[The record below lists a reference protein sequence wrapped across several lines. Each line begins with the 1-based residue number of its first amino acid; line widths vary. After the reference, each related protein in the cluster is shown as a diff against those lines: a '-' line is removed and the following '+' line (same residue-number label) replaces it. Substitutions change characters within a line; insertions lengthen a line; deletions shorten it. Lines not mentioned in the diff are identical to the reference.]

1 MVVGEKGAC
10 ARRTSAA
17 RAPIF
22 DRTFKAHLDRAEL
35 ASGLEAED
43 AKGLGN
49 DHLLLLVEGRGHALE
64 ELQALKGGGSTG
76 RLGEQRAVSSRSR
89 TSTTTHDA
97 PCGEPYRGWCGRGC
111 DWERGGG
118 RVPTSWG

>member
-1 MVVGEKGAC
+1 MIVGEKES
-10 ARRTSAA
+10 ARGIVSC
-17 RAPIF
+17 PFDF
-22 DRTFKAHLDRAEL
+22 DRACKTHLDGAEL

-76 RLGEQRAVSSRSR
+76 RLQIVQPLIRAP
-89 TSTTTHDA
+89 A
-97 PCGEPYRGWCGRGC
+97 PLDTPI
-111 DWERGGG
+111 
-118 RVPTSWG
+118 V